1 MLSAFLS
8 FDKTEGGTRMERVI
22 VRRVSTITPATGE
35 PEVVSGEWVGALRTA
50 PAELLLTF
58 TEPVE
63 GGKVFNRVIWRD
75 GTLTVDRR
83 GAASSRIAF
92 RAGDTCSTELSIP
105 PLSLQMTVSTE
116 EVLLLP
122 TSCGVGFRVLFSS
135 ETGGEMRKTELIITA
150 TPA

>member
-1 MLSAFLS
+1 
-8 FDKTEGGTRMERVI
+8 MERVT
-22 VRRVSTITPATGE
+22 VRRISTITPASGE
-35 PEVVSGEWVGALRTA
+35 SEVISGEWVGALRA
-50 PAELLLTF
+50 SPAELLLTF

-83 GAASSRIAF
+83 GTVTSRIAF
-92 RAGDTCSTELSIP
+92 RAGETSVTELVIP

-135 ETGGEMRKTELIITA
+135 VLEGESRRTELTITA
-150 TPA
+150 MPA

>member
-8 FDKTEGGTRMERVI
+8 FETTKGDAMERVT
-22 VRRVSTITPATGE
+22 VRRVSTITPAQGE
-35 PEVVSGEWVGALRTA
+35 TEVISGEWIGALRAT

-63 GGKVFNRVIWRD
+63 GGKVFNRVVWRD

-92 RAGDTCSTELSIP
+92 RAGETSSTELAIP
-105 PLSLQMTVSTE
+105 PLSLQMTVATE

-122 TSCGVGFRVLFSS
+122 TPNGVGFRVLFSS
-135 ETGGEMRKTELIITA
+135 EAGGETRKTELIITA
-150 TPA
+150 TPV